1 MKSIITGMF
10 IPGIEPPKS
19 CWECP
24 IKSFD
29 NDGFP
34 YCPISLRGIGNHGR
48 PEGCGILPA
57 VTLEASITVPKLQE
71 ELSSIDFAACA
82 EGDVKRE
89 LAHAA
94 AYYASIKRIDG
105 YQAFYGPVTQ
115 YTGSII
121 LVCGNLPEGGGEC

>member
-29 NDGFP
+29 NDGNP
-34 YCPISLRGIGNHGR
+34 YCPRSMRPIGNYRR
-48 PEGCGILPA
+48 PEWCGILPA
-57 VTLEASITVPKLQE
+57 VTLEASMTVPKLQE
-71 ELSSIDFAACA
+71 ELSSIDYTAYVSD
-82 EGDVKRE
+82 EVKKE
-89 LAHAA
+89 LARAA

-105 YQAFYGPVTQ
+105 YREFVGPVTQ

>member
-34 YCPISLRGIGNHGR
+34 YCPISLRRIGNHGS
-48 PEGCGILPA
+48 PERCGILPA

-71 ELSSIDFAACA
+71 DLSSIDFAAYVSD
-82 EGDVKRE
+82 EVKKE
-89 LAHAA
+89 LARAA

-105 YQAFYGPVTQ
+105 YREFVGPVTQ

-121 LVCGNLPEGGGEC
+121 LACGNLPEGGGEC